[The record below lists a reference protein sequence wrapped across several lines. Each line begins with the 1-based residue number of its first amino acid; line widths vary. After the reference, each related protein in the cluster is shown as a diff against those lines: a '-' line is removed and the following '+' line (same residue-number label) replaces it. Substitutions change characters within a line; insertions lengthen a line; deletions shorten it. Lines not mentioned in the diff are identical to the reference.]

1 MSDDYYDNLNLKSN
15 LKKDKSQCYI
25 MSHITSKLL
34 NEDSKKEAKE
44 KIKEYFEDPSKYLD
58 VAPNIVVGKKP
69 SGPKYDEKNHVIART
84 VIGDPKLFRKIIDS
98 AKSAHNKNDG
108 NQSQSVDIKNN
119 VGDVNASRA
128 SSTMF
133 GNSFA
138 KRRNNKANSQVLQ
151 DYQLELIFK
160 QAQERVE
167 KAKTKINKEILGD
180 EKMPKTTKDFFYK
193 QEKVLE
199 YNNNQN
205 LKSQS
210 LSRAISAKIHK
221 PEDEL
226 LMNRTDAFRFKKQI
240 IDIIDGSKPTCEKF
254 GDNGWIL
261 SLRREKVPTTMRIN
275 YINVGSN
282 FEPKWKP
289 LIEYP
294 PKKMP
299 IIQKPNLKVEKEV
312 KSILKSPYY
321 QDALKEAN
329 IDIHNMQNIAR
340 MEIQG
345 KNLLEDE
352 MKKIK
357 EIKGIKRIFVDPFA
371 IGKNVESEIIKS
383 DYNFRESRFSVAGLS
398 KGISKTPSRPYSIR
412 SSFIK

>member
-1 MSDDYYDNLNLKSN
+1 MNEDSNENSIFKSN
-15 LKKDKSQCYI
+15 LKKNNSQCYI
-25 MSHITSKLL
+25 MSHISSKLI
-34 NEDSKKEAKE
+34 NENSKKEVKE
-44 KIKEYFEDPSKYLD
+44 KIKEYFEDPSKYLEL
-58 VAPNIVVGKKP
+58 APNIVVGKKP
-69 SGPKYDEKNHVIART
+69 SGPKYDEKNHVIARS
-84 VIGDPKLFRKIIDS
+84 VIGDPRLFRKNIDS
-98 AKSAHNKNDG
+98 AKSIHNKFDG

-119 VGDVNASRA
+119 LADVNASRA
-128 SSTMF
+128 SNILA
-133 GNSFA
+133 NSFA

-151 DYQLELIFK
+151 DFQIEQIFQ

-167 KAKTKINKEILGD
+167 KSRPKLNKEILGS
-180 EKMPKTTKDFFYK
+180 ENMPKTTRDFFYK

-199 YNNNQN
+199 YNNNEN
-205 LKSQS
+205 LKSKTI
-210 LSRAISAKIHK
+210 SRAISAKIHK

-240 IDIIDGSKPTCEKF
+240 IDIIDGNKPACEKF

-312 KSILKSPYY
+312 KNMLKSPYY
-321 QDALKEAN
+321 QDALKVAN
-329 IDIHNMQNIAR
+329 INIYNMQNIAR
-340 MEIQG
+340 MELQG

-352 MKKIK
+352 MNKIK
-357 EIKGIKRIFVDPFA
+357 DIKGIKRIYVDPFA
-371 IGKNVESEIIKS
+371 IGKNVDCEIIKS
-383 DYNFRESRFSVAGLS
+383 DYNFRESKLSVAALS
-398 KGISKTPSRPYSIR
+398 KAASKTPSRPYSIR